1 VEEMAE
7 KSPFSKLVQV
17 SVVVKDIDM
26 AIGHY
31 QSLGIGPFRWISLDA
46 LTEKMQY
53 GKPVDLNLKVAIAKV
68 GSVEIEL
75 IQPVEGAPLQQEFLD
90 TKGEGINHIGFL
102 VDDIDAEEANLAK
115 KGLKVVQR
123 VRRQVG
129 GSSYFDTREVGGVL
143 FELYQSS
150 DK

>member
-1 VEEMAE
+1 MAE